1 LAARPTQPINH
12 EFTESSYR
20 PLWDVPPNVPRP
32 DPSIITSQEIT
43 KAKVELRT
51 EYNQLLQALRD
62 IIETRL
68 HAIDEARTLS
78 NVDIQRR
85 QQITDAMLAD
95 LKAAQNAS
103 DQVVD
108 QRAQAANDALER
120 LLRSSIDAT
129 TSISDVRHEATQ
141 LAITKVESQLTSAF
155 VASKAAIDAALQAAN
170 SDMESVNQKA
180 LMRSEAVHQT
190 IKAVEDRLIERILAI
205 KQLIDLGSDMSKE
218 AITKAEAASEKRFSG
233 LNELRGAMADQAASF
248 LPRSESDARFN
259 SISEKMDQLA
269 GIVSTNQLDMKTMM
283 RRDDLRPI
291 MEDITKLRDTA
302 SVAGGKNQVW
312 AIVGGGFLSIAAI
325 VVALISTFHRPE
337 PVLLQQ
343 PPVPSL
349 TVENTKRLD
358 DIITQNNEQNRLLNS
373 RLDIL
378 SNRLTNGPR
387 PTP

>member
-1 LAARPTQPINH
+1 
-12 EFTESSYR
+12 
-20 PLWDVPPNVPRP
+20 VPRP

-283 RRDDLRPI
+283 RRDDLKPL
-291 MEDITKLRDTA
+291 MDDITKLRDHV

-325 VVALISTFHRPE
+325 VVALISTFHSPSS
-337 PVLLQQ
+337 VTQV
-343 PPVPSL
+343 VPSTL
-349 TVENTKRLD
+349 ALETAKRVD
-358 DIITQNNEQNRLLNS
+358 DLFNQNSEQNRVLN
-373 RLDIL
+373 RLD
-378 SNRLTNGPR
+378 SLTNKLTTLPQTR
-387 PTP
+387 PPP